1 MHSGPSSAR
10 TALAEPAQGRGP
22 FGVPRMHAPSV
33 MAAYSV
39 LPKVLNPS
47 KPKFEAKKRRHK
59 GAFFLN
65 TEVLNS

>member
-10 TALAEPAQGRGP
+10 TALAEPAQGRAL
-22 FGVPRMHAPSV
+22 FGVPRMHVASV
-33 MAAYSV
+33 MAAYRVS
-39 LPKVLNPS
+39 PKVLNPS
-47 KPKFEAKKRRHK
+47 RPKIQAKKRRHK